1 MSEVCETVKVK
12 SPVTEENPTG
22 YIVINKS
29 DMAEVHEL
37 FVESDKP
44 EPDQFDAMAREELKA
59 FLTSKAVEFAG
70 NTGDAK
76 LRVLCRESLTQ

>member
-29 DMAEVHEL
+29 DLGDTHEV
-37 FVESDKP
+37 FVEADKHESD
-44 EPDQFDAMAREELKA
+44 EFDLMQRDELKA
-59 FLTSKAVEFAG
+59 YLAAASVEFAG

-76 LRVLCRESLTQ
+76 LRVLCREIVK